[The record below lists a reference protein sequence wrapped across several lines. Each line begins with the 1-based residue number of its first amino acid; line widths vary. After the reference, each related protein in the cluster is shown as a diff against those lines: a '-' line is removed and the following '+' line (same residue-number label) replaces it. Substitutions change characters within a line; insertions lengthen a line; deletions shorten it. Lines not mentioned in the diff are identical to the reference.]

1 MRINSRKN
9 EGITLIALIVTIVV
23 LLILA
28 GISIAMLTEQ
38 NGILTQAQR
47 AKEETDKASEKEA
60 IGLAYNSLI
69 AKNKQT
75 EGITAN
81 ELKVELEKNGR
92 TDVTDVSGDNQIA
105 VTFSSGRV
113 YEVDENGNIREVSTS
128 VSNPYEEDWDY
139 AWVCNNGIWENNPR
153 QKGTEVKGDIVAKF
167 YATDNTIQPPELLW
181 NNYTIPFKE
190 GTEYHLVIEGKGN
203 MGAQMETNG
212 DNIISASGYQTLSA
226 NYLMKYI
233 TSGENSI
240 PDDFCIIP
248 YVTEITI
255 CDGITNIGGYA
266 FSGATSLN
274 RIIISNDIKT
284 IDEYSFLGCSSIENI
299 RIPNEVE
306 KISVGS
312 FALCTN
318 LNSITIPNSVTK
330 IGETVFYN
338 CTSLSNITYNG
349 TKEEWN
355 KINLSEEW
363 KAYSWLGTV
372 TCTDEVISL

>member
-1 MRINSRKN
+1 
-9 EGITLIALIVTIVV
+9 
-23 LLILA
+23 
-28 GISIAMLTEQ
+28 
-38 NGILTQAQR
+38 
-47 AKEETDKASEKEA
+47 
-60 IGLAYNSLI
+60 
-69 AKNKQT
+69 
-75 EGITAN
+75 
-81 ELKVELEKNGR
+81 
-92 TDVTDVSGDNQIA
+92 
-105 VTFSSGRV
+105 
-113 YEVDENGNIREVSTS
+113 
-128 VSNPYEEDWDY
+128 
-139 AWVCNNGIWENNPR
+139 
-153 QKGTEVKGDIVAKF
+153 
-167 YATDNTIQPPELLW
+167 
-181 NNYTIPFKE
+181 
-190 GTEYHLVIEGKGN
+190 
-203 MGAQMETNG
+203 METNG

-318 LNSITIPNSVTK
+318 LNSITIPRSVKK
-330 IGETVFYN
+330 IGEWVFRN
-338 CTSLSNITYNG
+338 CTSLNNITYNG

-363 KAYSWLGTV
+363 KVDSWLGTV